1 LHFRQVTVA
10 GSSSGDWVRT
20 CGPGSPHAGH
30 VPRYISSALTA
41 ASSWGKPKSTSH
53 RGPDPQQ
60 RIRCEKLEG
69 HGTTF
74 TVRPRP
80 HRAYPEAAVDRS
92 PERRIGELS
101 ERLYFGSTTTG
112 RSSAQ
117 SGARE
122 GLSEMGRRQS
132 AKNAR
137 RFSPRRRPAE
147 RTRRPSCRHARGRGE
162 PLLRPGAAGAA
173 RPSRH
178 AESLACAARAF
189 HVSVQILFSNHG
201 TYRSINV
208 PWMPSRK
215 RKSVS
220 GKVNSRG
227 HGRVQTW
234 RQQRPRRA
242 VASHSAIPS
251 GTLPFSHCEFLTSA
265 GRWRHMT
272 ATSTVQRPA
281 LLATPPSR
289 SVPCLCPRTTRR
301 MLRPPSPRRYPS
313 TSPRVLLIS
322 RVRRSPAPA
331 GGFAH

>member
-1 LHFRQVTVA
+1 MCRGT
-10 GSSSGDWVRT
+10 
-20 CGPGSPHAGH
+20 SPARSPPPPVGE
-30 VPRYISSALTA
+30 
-41 ASSWGKPKSTSH
+41 KPKSTSH

-162 PLLRPGAAGAA
+162 PLLRPEAVGAA
-173 RPSRH
+173 RYSRH

-189 HVSVQILFSNHG
+189 TSPSRFHCPIMALIGPSDL
-201 TYRSINV
+201 

-215 RKSVS
+215 PKIRLRK
-220 GKVNSRG
+220 GRFTG
-227 HGRVQTW
+227 HGGFIRGDSSG
-234 RQQRPRRA
+234 PRRA
-242 VASHSAIPS
+242 VASHSAI
-251 GTLPFSHCEFLTSA
+251 
-265 GRWRHMT
+265 
-272 ATSTVQRPA
+272 
-281 LLATPPSR
+281 
-289 SVPCLCPRTTRR
+289 
-301 MLRPPSPRRYPS
+301 
-313 TSPRVLLIS
+313 
-322 RVRRSPAPA
+322 
-331 GGFAH
+331 

>member
-1 LHFRQVTVA
+1 MCRGT
-10 GSSSGDWVRT
+10 
-20 CGPGSPHAGH
+20 SPARSPPPPVGE
-30 VPRYISSALTA
+30 
-41 ASSWGKPKSTSH
+41 KPKSTSH

-101 ERLYFGSTTTG
+101 ERFYFGSTTTG
-112 RSSAQ
+112 RSPAQ
-117 SGARE
+117 SAARE

-178 AESLACAARAF
+178 AESLACAARGFTSPSRFNSPIMALIGP
-189 HVSVQILFSNHG
+189 SDLS
-201 TYRSINV
+201 
-208 PWMPSRK
+208 WMPSRK
-215 RKSVS
+215 PKTRLRKGQSW
-220 GKVNSRG
+220 GAR
-227 HGRVQTW
+227 RVHAW

-265 GRWRHMT
+265 G
-272 ATSTVQRPA
+272 
-281 LLATPPSR
+281 
-289 SVPCLCPRTTRR
+289 
-301 MLRPPSPRRYPS
+301 
-313 TSPRVLLIS
+313 
-322 RVRRSPAPA
+322 
-331 GGFAH
+331 

>member
-1 LHFRQVTVA
+1 MPPRTRSRRAAIVA
-10 GSSSGDWVRT
+10 RSCWCRSFFPSSRKALPMLRGRF
-20 CGPGSPHAGH
+20 GSPSRFYS
-30 VPRYISSALTA
+30 PIMALI
-41 ASSWGKPKSTSH
+41 
-53 RGPDPQQ
+53 GPSD
-60 RIRCEKLEG
+60 
-69 HGTTF
+69 
-74 TVRPRP
+74 
-80 HRAYPEAAVDRS
+80 
-92 PERRIGELS
+92 LS
-101 ERLYFGSTTTG
+101 
-112 RSSAQ
+112 
-117 SGARE
+117 
-122 GLSEMGRRQS
+122 
-132 AKNAR
+132 
-137 RFSPRRRPAE
+137 
-147 RTRRPSCRHARGRGE
+147 
-162 PLLRPGAAGAA
+162 
-173 RPSRH
+173 
-178 AESLACAARAF
+178 
-189 HVSVQILFSNHG
+189 
-201 TYRSINV
+201 
-208 PWMPSRK
+208 WMPSRK

-227 HGRVQTW
+227 HGRVHTW

-331 GGFAH
+331 GVFAH

>member
-1 LHFRQVTVA
+1 MCRGT
-10 GSSSGDWVRT
+10 
-20 CGPGSPHAGH
+20 SPARSPPPPVGE
-30 VPRYISSALTA
+30 
-41 ASSWGKPKSTSH
+41 KPKSTSH

-101 ERLYFGSTTTG
+101 ERFYFGSTTTG

-162 PLLRPGAAGAA
+162 PLLRPEAVGAA
-173 RPSRH
+173 RYSRH

-189 HVSVQILFSNHG
+189 MS
-201 TYRSINV
+201 
-208 PWMPSRK
+208 PSRFHCPIMALI
-215 RKSVS
+215 
-220 GKVNSRG
+220 G
-227 HGRVQTW
+227 
-234 RQQRPRRA
+234 
-242 VASHSAIPS
+242 PS
-251 GTLPFSHCEFLTSA
+251 DLEVG
-265 GRWRHMT
+265 
-272 ATSTVQRPA
+272 
-281 LLATPPSR
+281 LL
-289 SVPCLCPRTTRR
+289 
-301 MLRPPSPRRYPS
+301 
-313 TSPRVLLIS
+313 
-322 RVRRSPAPA
+322 
-331 GGFAH
+331 